1 MERLIAYMNVHFIS
15 LGCKVNQYET
25 ECIKEKFIS
34 EGFDIS
40 DDNQNADV
48 IIINSCTVTSSGDN
62 KSLKAL
68 KQARRFSPDAVIVL
82 TGCMPQAA
90 SKNEIHNFSEADII
104 TGTKNKNAIPDMVKR
119 FLKNR
124 EAIVDIEQ
132 YKNGDSF
139 EDMKC
144 GEFKHKTRAFVKI
157 QDGCNQFCSYCIIPY
172 ARGRCR
178 SKPLDKLKC
187 EIEELA
193 KNGHKEI
200 VLVGINLA
208 FYGRDLG
215 LCLADA
221 AEVCCKTEGI
231 ERVRL
236 SSIEPEIITDDDLKR
251 LASFKEFCP
260 HFHLSLQSGCD
271 KILKAMNRHYTCEEY
286 YDLVCRI
293 RKFFPDASITTD
305 IMTGFPGE
313 TEEDFEETVSF
324 ARKIGF
330 AKIHVFPYS
339 IRPGTRAAQMPG
351 QLCERIKTQRAK
363 ILKETAEKLS
373 EDFHKS
379 MIGKTFPVLFER
391 ERTEEFHQ
399 GHTPNYILV
408 KIPKKN
414 FEKSLRR
421 RIFCVKIIE
430 SDKDCCTGEI
440 V

>member
-1 MERLIAYMNVHFIS
+1 MNVHFIS

-40 DDNQNADV
+40 DNTQNADV
-48 IIINSCTVTSSGDN
+48 IIINSCTVTSSGDS
-62 KSLKAL
+62 KSLRAL
-68 KQARRFSPDAVIVL
+68 KQARKASPDAVIVL

-90 SKNEIHNFSEADII
+90 SQDDIQKFTEADII
-104 TGTKNKNAIPDMVKR
+104 TGTKNKNAIPSMVKK
-119 FLKNR
+119 FLENR
-124 EAIVDIEQ
+124 NPIVDIEQ
-132 YKNGDSF
+132 YKNGDVF

-144 GEFKHKTRAFVKI
+144 GEFKNKTRAFVKI

-178 SKPLDKLKC
+178 SKPLDKLKS
-187 EIEELA
+187 EVEELA
-193 KNGHKEI
+193 ENGHREI

-215 LCLADA
+215 LRLADA
-221 AEVCCKTEGI
+221 VEVCCKTHGI

-236 SSIEPEIITDDDLKR
+236 SSIEPEVITDDDLTR
-251 LASFKEFCP
+251 LSSFKEFCP
-260 HFHLSLQSGCD
+260 HFHLSLQSGCN
-271 KILKAMNRHYTCEEY
+271 KTLKAMNRHYTCDEY
-286 YDLVCRI
+286 YDLVSRI
-293 RKFFPDASITTD
+293 RKFFPDASVTTD

-324 ARKIGF
+324 AKKIGF

-339 IRPGTRAAQMPG
+339 VRPGTRAAEMSG

-363 ILKETAEKLS
+363 ILKETADILS
-373 EDFHKS
+373 ESFHRS

-391 ERTEEFHQ
+391 ERNPEFHQ

-408 KIPKKN
+408 KIPKKI

-421 RIFCVKIIE
+421 RIFYVKIIE
-430 SDKDCCTGEI
+430 SDKDCCIGEI